1 VLVGHSAGGLYARVY
16 AHEYPDEVAGM
27 VLVDAGHEDLD
38 VRPPESLTRFNKR
51 IMNLMARTALPFFQ
65 MLSSAGI
72 FALIPDK
79 AGGVWPNPIPGGARE
94 AYVGV
99 AASGRRWFQTVGKET
114 TAMWGNLAAARTMQL
129 DSLGDMPLVV
139 LSRGL
144 TQMSTGPGV
153 SAEDVTGFKAAEDAM
168 QAEMAALSTRGKQ
181 IIAEDCGHH
190 IHVEQPQLVIHA
202 IREVVEAV
210 RSES

>member
-1 VLVGHSAGGLYARVY
+1 
-16 AHEYPDEVAGM
+16 
-27 VLVDAGHEDLD
+27 
-38 VRPPESLTRFNKR
+38 
-51 IMNLMARTALPFFQ
+51 
-65 MLSSAGI
+65 
-72 FALIPDK
+72 LIPDK

-99 AASGRRWFQTVGKET
+99 AASGRRWFQTMGKET